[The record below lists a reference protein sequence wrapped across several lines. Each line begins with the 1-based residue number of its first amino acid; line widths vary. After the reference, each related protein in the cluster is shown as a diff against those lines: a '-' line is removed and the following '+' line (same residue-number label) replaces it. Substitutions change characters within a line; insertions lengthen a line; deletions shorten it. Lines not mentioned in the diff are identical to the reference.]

1 MKAILLVD
9 HGSQRHAANDMLREI
24 AELVRQQQADVHV
37 EIAHMELAEP
47 SIEQGFAACVAAG
60 ATEVIVHPYMLA
72 PGRHST
78 EDIPRL
84 AADAAQKHPGV
95 KLGVSAPLGVH
106 PLMAEMILERVNAVE
121 LG

>member
-9 HGSQRHAANDMLREI
+9 HGSQRQAANDMLQEI
-24 AELVRQQQADVHV
+24 AALVRQLQSQYHV

-47 SIEQGFAACVAAG
+47 TIEQGFAACVATG
-60 ATEVIVHPYMLA
+60 ATEVVVHPYMLA

-84 AADAAQKHPGV
+84 AAAAAKNHPGV
-95 KLGVSAPLGVH
+95 KFGVSSPLGIH
-106 PLMAEMILERVNAVE
+106 PLMAEMILARVQEVDVD
-121 LG
+121 